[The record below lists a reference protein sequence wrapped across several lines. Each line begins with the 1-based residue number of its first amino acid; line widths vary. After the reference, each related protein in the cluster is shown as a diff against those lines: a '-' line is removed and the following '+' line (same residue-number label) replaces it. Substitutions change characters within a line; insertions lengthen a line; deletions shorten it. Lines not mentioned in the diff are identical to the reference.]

1 MDLRILKE
9 IYYKRQIQ
17 IEWSII
23 RTKSLLYVGGTGERD
38 KGGQNVLV
46 ISISFLVSC
55 LGFVENDCENVLLG
69 KGGLG

>member
-1 MDLRILKE
+1 M
-9 IYYKRQIQ
+9 
-17 IEWSII
+17 
-23 RTKSLLYVGGTGERD
+23 
-38 KGGQNVLV
+38 LV